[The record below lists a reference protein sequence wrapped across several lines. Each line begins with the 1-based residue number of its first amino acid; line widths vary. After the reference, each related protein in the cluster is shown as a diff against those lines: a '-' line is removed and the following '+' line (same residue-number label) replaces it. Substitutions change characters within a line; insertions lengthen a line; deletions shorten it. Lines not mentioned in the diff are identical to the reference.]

1 MQNVNGP
8 QFIEILKSKNQRC
21 PREEAS
27 LPQGCDMETIPE
39 SPVPQPGLWIRH
51 QLSRVHE
58 ANH

>member
-51 QLSRVHE
+51 QLS
-58 ANH
+58 